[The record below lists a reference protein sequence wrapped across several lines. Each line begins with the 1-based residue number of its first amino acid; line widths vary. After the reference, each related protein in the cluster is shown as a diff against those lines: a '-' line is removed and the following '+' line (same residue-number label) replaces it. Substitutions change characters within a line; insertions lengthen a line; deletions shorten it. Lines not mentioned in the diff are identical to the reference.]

1 MRSELEALPTE
12 LEPLHA
18 ALLDSLPEGVWFA
31 DRQGIVRFWS
41 KRAEAI
47 TGFTVNEVLGAPFRD
62 VLSYCRETGE
72 PAAIAP
78 LRETLDDKQ
87 ERHAHMFLL
96 HKQGHRIA
104 VEVQTMPV
112 RSATGE
118 VIGARE
124 IIRESKDIAALVRRG
139 GMLNEYGLWDS
150 KIESASQEYMRKQLE
165 LRLEHFREDGIA
177 SGALLIEID
186 HLGDRDRNLGH
197 EAGDQLLRMVSRT
210 TLLCI
215 RFTDISG
222 RWEDHSVL
230 AIMEASAIAN
240 LTIAAER
247 IRALIS
253 ASSIRWW
260 GEVVQITVTI
270 GCTMFQ
276 PGDTATLVAQRLTNS
291 VGAGAK
297 AGGHRVIVA

>member
-1 MRSELEALPTE
+1 MRSQPEAFPPE
-12 LEPLHA
+12 LEPLHL

-47 TGFTVNEVLGAPFRD
+47 TGFAVNEVLGVPFHD
-62 VLSYCRETGE
+62 ILSYCGETGE
-72 PAAIAP
+72 PVALVP
-78 LRETLDDKQ
+78 LRETLDDRL
-87 ERHAHMFLL
+87 ERHAHLFLL

-104 VEVQTMPV
+104 VEVETTPV

-124 IIRESKDIAALVRRG
+124 ILRESQHVPAVVRRG
-139 GMLNEYGLWDS
+139 RVLNQYGLWDE
-150 KIESASQEYMRKQLE
+150 KIETASREYMWKQLE
-165 LRLEHFREDGIA
+165 LRIEHFREDGIA
-177 SGALLIEID
+177 AGALLIDVD
-186 HLGDRDRNLGH
+186 HLGDRDRKLGH

-215 RFTDISG
+215 RFTDIAG
-222 RWEDHSVL
+222 RWGDDSML
-230 AIMEASAIAN
+230 AITEASAIGN

-247 IRALIS
+247 IRALIA

-260 GEVVQITVTI
+260 GEMVQITVTI

-276 PGDTATLVAQRLTNS
+276 TGDTATLVTDRLANS
-291 VGAGAK
+291 VAAGAK
-297 AGGHRVIVA
+297 AGGHRVLVA